1 MGYLPG
7 ELADYFAWL
16 RSICYYLASDVCEE
30 RPSRCHVMAVAAIRH
45 VDANGA
51 LTKLTKGEVAELAG
65 IKRSSVGKVE
75 AYLERHGY
83 MQAVHVNPGNVI
95 EYRLT
100 VPVRQ
105 SANPQKGPSNAT

>member
-1 MGYLPG
+1 VSYLSR
-7 ELADYFAWL
+7 ELADHFAWL
-16 RSICYYLASDVCEE
+16 RSICYYLASDVSEE

-45 VDANGA
+45 LDANGA

-65 IKRSSVGKVE
+65 IKRSSVSKVE

-83 MQAVHVNPGNVI
+83 MQAVHVNPGNVT

-100 VPVRQ
+100 VPVQQ
-105 SANPQKGPSNAT
+105 SVNPQKG